1 MSAVRGKESLA
12 VALDLP
18 PVEARE
24 LGALLA
30 GEVGFLKVGLSLFC
44 AEGPAV
50 VSALKEWGARV
61 FLDLKL
67 HDIPNTVAGAARAVS
82 GLGIDL
88 LTVHAAGG
96 EAMVEAAVKGAEA
109 GASGLCVRPPRILA
123 VTVLTSLD
131 GSALERIGLVGTP
144 EEAVVRLA
152 RLAIG
157 AGAGGIVCSP
167 REAKAVRAAIG
178 TGPLIVTPG
187 IRLSGAPMDDQA
199 RAETPSAAMGAGADV
214 LVVGRPILQAANPIS
229 AARAILEEIWSAA
242 A

>member
-1 MSAVRGKESLA
+1 MNAARGKESLA

-30 GEVGFLKVGLSLFC
+30 GEVGFLKVGLALFC
-44 AEGPAV
+44 AGGPAV
-50 VSALKEWGARV
+50 VSALKELGARV

-67 HDIPNTVAGAARAVS
+67 HDIPHTVAAAARAVS

-96 EAMVEAAVKGAEA
+96 EAMVEAAVRGAEE
-109 GASGLCVRPPRILA
+109 GARGLSVRPPPILA
-123 VTVLTSLD
+123 VSVLTSLD
-131 GSALERIGLVGTP
+131 ERTLARIGLMGTP

-152 RLAIG
+152 RLAVG

-187 IRLSGAPMDDQA
+187 IRPSGMAPGDQA
-199 RAETPSAAMGAGADV
+199 RAETPSVAMEAGADI
-214 LVVGRPILQAANPIS
+214 LVVGRPILQAAHPVS
-229 AARAILEEIWSAA
+229 AARAILEEIRSQT
-242 A
+242 